1 MQDFTTRPNRLQPL
15 LLDTLSQKLH
25 FLRKKFERHANLL
38 LGRPST
44 PNAATLSSMLTSLRS
59 ETESRL
65 SVPITTVGIALP
77 NAALESLEEVN
88 DALSYSSLNKLG
100 EWQIPDRELNSAY
113 AAFGYGL
120 CSSYTDPYKCE
131 EEEEVFGLGERILHL
146 DYTNKTLAANTGR
159 ISSARETYTETT
171 FADWKLGRDEASQ
184 WEKESDYW
192 DAVKSRIRD
201 LAATSKLPYTQLLL
215 TGERAADENFLDV
228 LKDAFRGSN
237 LVYQVEARRKEMDLT
252 FVVARGAAELQRR
265 RQQGWLG
272 CMQPMHCSESA
283 FLEKATTKAKQ
294 TRVLEL

>member
-1 MQDFTTRPNRLQPL
+1 MQDFTTHPNRLRPP
-15 LLDTLSQKLH
+15 LLDTLSQKLN
-25 FLRKKFERHANLL
+25 FLRKKLERRVNLL

-44 PNAATLSSMLTSLRS
+44 PNAATLSSMLTSLRF

-65 SVPITTVGIALP
+65 STPITTVGIALP
-77 NAALESLEEVN
+77 NAALESLEEIN
-88 DALSYSSLNKLG
+88 DALSYASLNKLG
-100 EWQIPDRELNSAY
+100 EERIPDRELNSAY
-113 AAFGYGL
+113 AAYGYGL

-159 ISSARETYTETT
+159 ISSARETYAETT

-192 DAVKSRIRD
+192 EAVKSRIRD
-201 LAATSKLPYTQLLL
+201 LATTAKRPYTQLLL
-215 TGERAADENFLDV
+215 TGERAADENFLEV
-228 LKDAFRGSN
+228 LKDAFSGSN
-237 LVYQVEARRKEMDLT
+237 LGNQVEARREEMDLT

-272 CMQPMHCSESA
+272 CVQPMYCSESTL
-283 FLEKATTKAKQ
+283 LEKATAKANQ
-294 TRVLEL
+294 ARVLEL